1 MGNTKNHTDIH
12 ENYGSIEEF
21 EADITKLADAI
32 ENVHNVASSTKLPPV
47 ITEGMMY
54 SGLASYSQMIDD
66 AIKAEESE
74 KAFNDLLAALRESDG
89 EDGVIEN
96 A

>member
-32 ENVHNVASSTKLPPV
+32 KNVHDVASSTKLPAA
-47 ITEGMMY
+47 IREGMMY
-54 SGLASYSQMIDD
+54 SGLASYSQMIAE
-66 AIKAEESE
+66 AIKAKESE
-74 KAFNDLLAALRESDG
+74 EAFNDLLAALRESDG
-89 EDGVIEN
+89 EDGE
-96 A
+96 